1 MCRYYEIIKYH
12 LDILFI
18 YPNWHP
24 YRHSFHPLSPKRW
37 AYIIKTQKKKSFA
50 IAFKTSAKLFGARN
64 RTSSI
69 IRYYFLLV
77 DIVRFTFFE
86 ILLKWSP

>member
-1 MCRYYEIIKYH
+1 MNVQRYNFFFDCVNVWEFKIIKYH

-64 RTSSI
+64 RT
-69 IRYYFLLV
+69 
-77 DIVRFTFFE
+77 
-86 ILLKWSP
+86 